1 MDAGG
6 GEDRGPMTY
15 AQAEQF
21 FTSLEGPT
29 AQERIDYIFPF
40 LISLLPRPFV
50 PTPEVAGDDSD
61 SDNERF
67 SLTSSDSEASGVAGT
82 DPAAAFHPA
91 AVGDGEDH
99 ISHLPDAL
107 LSNIV
112 SRLTTQEAAR
122 TVVLSTRGGGVWA
135 ATPLLVDDAHFV
147 GADRHSDIPIM
158 RAVSRCVAAHPGP
171 VRAARVTRVFLRQRD
186 VQDLILFNRPWPINM
201 PLPEDILRCA
211 SLERLYLGVWHFPK
225 ISGSAARPSVFHKL
239 RELGLFH
246 CVVRDKDLDAL
257 LAHCPKL
264 EIFSIVMS
272 YGALSRLRIVSPSL
286 RVAVDWQSTLDEVSA
301 EDAPCLE
308 RMIFQT
314 IDTRRS
320 IKIVS
325 APRLEV
331 LGFLNLNLHKLEI
344 GGIAIRAR
352 MNVRAR
358 AMVPSLK
365 ILAVT
370 LQFACNQEAKML
382 STLLKCFPHLE
393 KLHVLAIPSKPLNSA
408 HGLEFWES
416 LDSCECLQLHLN
428 TLIVY
433 GCLVQTNEIGF
444 LQYMIREGKALKAVG
459 LCPSPNNKVAMDL
472 VLASFVQSKE
482 ASFVESK
489 GASRGG
495 SSADVILAKMDGS
508 RIFQNAI
515 DMSLDDP
522 FSADNIPLSSSDNIP
537 LSCF

>member
-6 GEDRGPMTY
+6 GEDGGPMTF

-50 PTPEVAGDDSD
+50 PAPEVAGDDSD
-61 SDNERF
+61 DERF
-67 SLTSSDSEASGVAGT
+67 SLTSSDSEASGAGADA
-82 DPAAAFHPA
+82 DPAAFHPA

-122 TVVLSTRGGGVWA
+122 TAVLSTRWGGVWA

-147 GADRHSDIPIM
+147 GTDRHSDIPVM
-158 RAVSRCVAAHPGP
+158 RAVSRC
-171 VRAARVTRVFLRQRD
+171 
-186 VQDLILFNRPWPINM
+186 
-201 PLPEDILRCA
+201 DILRCA

-225 ISGSAARPSVFHKL
+225 ISAARPSVFLKL

-272 YGALSRLRIVSPSL
+272 YGAPSLLRIVSPSL

-344 GGIAIRAR
+344 GGIAIRAG

-382 STLLKCFPHLE
+382 PTLLKCFPHLE
-393 KLHVLAIPSKPLNSA
+393 KLHVLAIPYKPLNSA

-428 TLIVY
+428 TLIVH

-495 SSADVILAKMDGS
+495 SSSDVILAKMDGS